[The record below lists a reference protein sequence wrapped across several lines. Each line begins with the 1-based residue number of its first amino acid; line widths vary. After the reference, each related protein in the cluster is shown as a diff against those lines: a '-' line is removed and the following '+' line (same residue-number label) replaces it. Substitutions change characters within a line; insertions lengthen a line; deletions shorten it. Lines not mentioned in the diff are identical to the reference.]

1 MKKWETIVA
10 GILVVITLLALV
22 ALVACA
28 VVEAKTSKSET
39 VYLTNGTYYALTT
52 VVVEIDRDNDI
63 VTCED
68 YNGNLWE
75 FYGAED
81 WVEGDCASLLMNT
94 QGTQKIYDDTIEGA
108 KYSAWTLDR

>member
-1 MKKWETIVA
+1 MKKPITIIV
-10 GILVVITLLALV
+10 IVVVMLALAVLAWV
-22 ALVACA
+22 ADLHR
-28 VVEAKTSKSET
+28 EAYLDKTLNHGESN
-39 VYLTNGTYYALTT
+39 LYALTT
-52 VVVEIDRDNDI
+52 VVIEVDRDNDT

-81 WVEGDCASLLMNT
+81 WVEGDCASLLMNS

-108 KYSAWTLDR
+108 KYSAWTLDW

>member
-10 GILVVITLLALV
+10 VILVVITLIALV

-52 VVVEIDRDNDI
+52 VVVEVDRDNDT

-68 YNGNLWE
+68 YNGHLWE
-75 FYGAED
+75 FYGCED
-81 WVEGDCASLLMNT
+81 WEIGDLCNLVMFDC
-94 QGTQKIYDDTIEGA
+94 GTAEVTDDVIVRATYERM
-108 KYSAWTLDR
+108 D